1 MTKKETPRQRMNRFV
16 DRAFSMLGLLATIF
30 GIGVLVVLLVDT
42 FMDALPRLDWQFLTG
57 FPSRRPE
64 RAGALS
70 AWVGTLVVMV
80 VTVIL
85 AFPLGVA
92 TATYLEEFSKKNR
105 LTELIEIS
113 IANLA
118 AVPSIIYGLLGLEVF
133 VRAMRLERSIISGA
147 LTLAVLILP
156 LIIVATREALRAIP
170 QTIREAS
177 YALGATRWQ
186 TVMNQVLPAAMPA
199 ILTGTILA
207 VSRAIGEAAPLI
219 MIGAL
224 TYVAFLPSSPVTPDF
239 PFISLRWLFDPFTV
253 LPIQIFNWV
262 SRPQHGFFTNAAAG
276 IILLLAIVF
285 ILNGISAYMRHKY
298 EKRMR
303 W

>member
-1 MTKKETPRQRMNRFV
+1 MDRKVNRHRLNILL
-16 DRAFSMLGLLATIF
+16 DRAFSVVGLFMTIF

-42 FMDALPRLDWQFLTG
+42 FLDALPRLDWQFLTG

-80 VTVIL
+80 VTIIL

-92 TATYLEEFSKKNR
+92 AATYLEEFSRKNR
-105 LTELIEIS
+105 LTEFIEIN

-147 LTLAVLILP
+147 LTLAILILP

-186 TVMNQVLPAAMPA
+186 TVRNQILPAAMPA

-239 PFISLRWLFDPFTV
+239 PFLSFRWLLDPFTV

-276 IILLLAIVF
+276 IILLLVIVF
-285 ILNGISAYMRHKY
+285 ILNGISAYIRHRY

>member
-1 MTKKETPRQRMNRFV
+1 MTKQETNRHRLNRFF
-16 DRAFSMLGLLATIF
+16 DRLFSLVGLFTTVF
-30 GIGVLVVLLVDT
+30 GIGVLIVLLVDT
-42 FMDALPRLDWQFLTG
+42 FMDALPRLDWQFLTN

-64 RAGALS
+64 KAGALS

-80 VTVIL
+80 VTIIL

-92 TATYLEEFSKKNR
+92 AATYLEEFSRKNK
-105 LTELIEIS
+105 LTEFIEIN

-118 AVPSIIYGLLGLEVF
+118 AVPSIIYGLLGLEFF
-133 VRAMRLERSIISGA
+133 VRVMRLERSIISGA
-147 LTLAVLILP
+147 LTLAILILP
-156 LIIVATREALRAIP
+156 LIIVSTREALRAIP
-170 QTIREAS
+170 PTIREAS

-186 TVMNQVLPAAMPA
+186 TVRNQILPAAMPA

-207 VSRAIGEAAPLI
+207 ISRAIGEAAPLI

-224 TYVAFLPSSPVTPDF
+224 TYVAFLPVSPITPDF
-239 PFISLRWLFDPFTV
+239 PFLSFRWLLDPFTV

-262 SRPQHGFFTNAAAG
+262 SRPQHGFFTTAAAG
-276 IILLLAIVF
+276 IILLLVIVF
-285 ILNGISAYMRHKY
+285 ILNGIAAYIRHRY
-298 EKRMR
+298 EKRIR

>member
-1 MTKKETPRQRMNRFV
+1 MNGLQGSRHKLNRLL
-16 DRAFSMLGLLATIF
+16 DKAFSLIGLLTTVF

-42 FMDALPRLDWQFLTG
+42 FMDALPRLDWQFLTN

-64 RAGALS
+64 KAGALS
-70 AWVGTLVVMV
+70 AWVGTFIVMV
-80 VTVIL
+80 VTIVF

-92 TATYLEEFSKKNR
+92 AATYLEEFARKNK
-105 LTELIEIS
+105 LTEFVEIN

-118 AVPSIIYGLLGLEVF
+118 AVPSIIYGLLGLELF
-133 VRAMRLERSIISGA
+133 VRVMRLERSIISGA
-147 LTLAVLILP
+147 LTLAILILP

-186 TVMNQVLPAAMPA
+186 TVRGQTLPAAMPA

-207 VSRAIGEAAPLI
+207 ISRAIGEAAPLI

-224 TYVAFLPSSPVTPDF
+224 TYIAFLPTSPTTPDF
-239 PFISLRWLFDPFTV
+239 PFISFRWLFDPFTV

-262 SRPQHGFFTNAAAG
+262 SRPQHGFFAAAAAG
-276 IILLLAIVF
+276 IILLLIIVF
-285 ILNGISAYMRHKY
+285 TLNGIASYIRHRY
-298 EKRMR
+298 EKRIR

>member
-1 MTKKETPRQRMNRFV
+1 MNSQHGFGYKLNRLY
-16 DRAFSMLGLLATIF
+16 DRLFSVAGLITTIF

-42 FMDALPRLDWQFLTG
+42 FIDALPRLDWKFLTN

-80 VTVIL
+80 TTIMF

-92 TATYLEEFSKKNR
+92 AATYLEEFAKKNK
-105 LTELIEIS
+105 LTELIEIN

-118 AVPSIIYGLLGLEVF
+118 AVPSIIYGLLGLELF
-133 VRAMRLERSIISGA
+133 VRAMRLERSIVSGA
-147 LTLAVLILP
+147 LTLAILILP

-186 TVMNQVLPAAMPA
+186 TVRSQILPAAMPA

-207 VSRAIGEAAPLI
+207 ISRAIGEAAPLI

-224 TYVAFLPSSPVTPDF
+224 TYIAFLPASPITSDL
-239 PFISLRWLFDPFTV
+239 PFISFKWLFDPFTV

-262 SRPQHGFFTNAAAG
+262 SRPQHGFFAAAAAG
-276 IILLLAIVF
+276 IILLLVIVF
-285 ILNGISAYMRHKY
+285 ALNGIAAYLRYKY
-298 EKRMR
+298 EKRIR

>member
-1 MTKKETPRQRMNRFV
+1 MNNNRHKLNKCI
-16 DRAFSMLGLLATIF
+16 DRLFSTVGLVTTALGM
-30 GIGVLVVLLVDT
+30 GVLIILLVDT
-42 FMDALPRLDWQFLTG
+42 FMDAVPRLDWQFLIN
-57 FPSRRPE
+57 FPSRFPD

-70 AWVGTLVVMV
+70 AWAGTLIVMI
-80 VTVIL
+80 VTIVF
-85 AFPLGVA
+85 AFPIGVA
-92 TATYLEEFSKKNR
+92 SATYLEEFARKSR
-105 LTELIEIS
+105 LTEFIEVN

-133 VRAMRLERSIISGA
+133 VRFMGFERSIISGA
-147 LTLAVLILP
+147 LTLAILILP
-156 LIIVATREALRAIP
+156 LIIVSTREALRAIP

-186 TVMNQVLPAAMPA
+186 TVRSQILPAAMPA
-199 ILTGTILA
+199 IITGTILA
-207 VSRAIGEAAPLI
+207 ISRAMGEAAPLI

-224 TYVAFLPSSPVTPDF
+224 TYIAFLPTSPITHDF

-262 SRPQHGFFTNAAAG
+262 SRPQHGFIALAAAG
-276 IILLLAIVF
+276 IILLLIIVF
-285 ILNGISAYMRHKY
+285 TLNGIASYIRHRY
-298 EKRMR
+298 EKRIR

>member
-1 MTKKETPRQRMNRFV
+1 MNNQHPHRFKLNRLY
-16 DRAFSMLGLLATIF
+16 DRLFSVAGLITTIF
-30 GIGVLVVLLVDT
+30 GIGVLIVLLIDT
-42 FMDALPRLDWQFLTG
+42 FIDALPRLDWQFLTS
-57 FPSRRPE
+57 FPARRAE

-70 AWVGTLVVMV
+70 AWVGTLIVMV
-80 VTVIL
+80 VTIVF
-85 AFPLGVA
+85 AFPLGVSA
-92 TATYLEEFSKKNR
+92 ATYLEEFARKNK
-105 LTELIEIS
+105 LTGFIEIN

-118 AVPSIIYGLLGLEVF
+118 AVPSIIYGILGLELF
-133 VRAMRLERSIISGA
+133 VRVMRLERSIIAGA
-147 LTLAVLILP
+147 LTLAILILP

-186 TVMNQVLPAAMPA
+186 TVRNQILPAAMPA

-224 TYVAFLPSSPVTPDF
+224 TYVAFLPSSPITSDF
-239 PFISLRWLFDPFTV
+239 PFISLKWLFEPFTV

-262 SRPQHGFFTNAAAG
+262 SRPQHGFFELAAAG
-276 IILLLAIVF
+276 IILLLIIVF
-285 ILNGISAYMRHKY
+285 TLNGIASYIRYKY
-298 EKRMR
+298 EKRIR